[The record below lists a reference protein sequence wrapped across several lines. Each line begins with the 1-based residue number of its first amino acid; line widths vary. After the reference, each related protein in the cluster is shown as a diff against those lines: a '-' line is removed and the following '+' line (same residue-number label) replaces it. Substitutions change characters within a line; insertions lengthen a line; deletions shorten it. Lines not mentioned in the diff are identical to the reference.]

1 MTVKDL
7 ITQLSIYDPNAS
19 VLLSD
24 MMHVVDT
31 VGGKVFDKDVV
42 ILRDFEEDSND
53 SVLVESGE

>member
-7 ITQLSIYDPNAS
+7 ITRLSAYDPNTS

-31 VGGKVFDKDVV
+31 VGGKVFGKDVV
-42 ILRDFEEDSND
+42 ILSDFEEDSND
-53 SVLVESGE
+53 SILVESGE